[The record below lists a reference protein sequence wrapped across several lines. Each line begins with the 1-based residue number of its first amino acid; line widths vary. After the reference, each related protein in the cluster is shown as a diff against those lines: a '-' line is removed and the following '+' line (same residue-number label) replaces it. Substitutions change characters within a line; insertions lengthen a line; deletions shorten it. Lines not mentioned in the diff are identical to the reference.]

1 MFGLSFLSPLFLVG
15 AAAAAIPIAIHLF
28 YRRAEP
34 VVEFAA
40 MRYLRQ
46 APVEQSRR
54 RRLRELVLLA
64 LRVAALVLLAC
75 AFARPYLSAAA
86 ASASDA
92 VTAILIDTSA
102 SVTGPG
108 QFDRVR
114 DRAAALIREA
124 PATHAVTVLSFAR
137 TAEVMTPVSFDRA
150 GALAAVAQLKPGSGA
165 TRYKTALQRTA
176 QELDGR
182 AGRIVVVTD
191 LQQSG
196 WDTTDGGV
204 PENVSVELQEI
215 EGPSTNAAVTALR
228 VEGGDAVAVVQNYSS
243 QPAIEQV
250 LFAVDGR
257 RLGAVAVTAQP
268 GSNAEARVS
277 LGTIES
283 GALSA
288 SISDRDGFLA
298 DNVRHAV
305 LDPASAV
312 SVLGLTASGRPAE
325 SLYLD
330 QALAVV
336 DGAAGFRFKAVGAAA
351 FSSLDAKALGDVDV
365 VVVLGTR
372 GLEQRGRE
380 RLAELV
386 RSGRGVLLTAGP
398 DVEPAVVKQALSGVV
413 ATSWR
418 TREAAPVTFTPDDAR
433 HPVFRLFGGAGTL
446 GNVSFTRTALIE
458 PPASAKVIAR
468 YADGTPAL
476 VEERTSGGKVLV
488 FGSDLNHAWN
498 DFPLQP
504 AFLPFVHEAIR
515 YLASPRSGRSD
526 YVVGE
531 LAGPDGA
538 TPGVVQIG
546 AEGRRA
552 AVNVDVRE
560 ADPRR
565 MTVDAFQSGISRLH
579 ATGQQQA
586 RTVARQQED
595 QQSLWRYGLLLMVI
609 SLAAEGLLGR
619 RLG

>member
-1 MFGLSFLSPLFLVG
+1 M
-15 AAAAAIPIAIHLF
+15 
-28 YRRAEP
+28 
-34 VVEFAA
+34 
-40 MRYLRQ
+40 
-46 APVEQSRR
+46 
-54 RRLRELVLLA
+54 
-64 LRVAALVLLAC
+64 
-75 AFARPYLSAAA
+75 
-86 ASASDA
+86 
-92 VTAILIDTSA
+92 
-102 SVTGPG
+102 
-108 QFDRVR
+108 
-114 DRAAALIREA
+114 
-124 PATHAVTVLSFAR
+124 LSFAR
-137 TAEVMTPVSFDRA
+137 TAEVITPVSFDRA

-288 SISDRDGFLA
+288 SISDREGFLA

>member
-204 PENVSVELQEI
+204 PENVSVELEEI

-288 SISDRDGFLA
+288 SISDREGFLA

-351 FSSLDAKALGDVDV
+351 FSSLDAKALRDVDV

-565 MTVDAFQSGISRLH
+565 MTMDAFQSGISRLH